1 MPPTEVIVMIV
12 VLLLSTFWN
21 LVYAVGVGLII
32 ASLVFMKKMGD
43 STAKASDVKSLKSE
57 SFWADETTF
66 PDELKEKVFI
76 KHIKGPIFFGSTSF
90 IQVLAKQIPP
100 SATHVIIR
108 MDRVPYIDQSGLYV
122 LEDVLLELEKND
134 IHVLIVDIQ
143 TQPLYLMKSIDIIP
157 DLIPEEHIFES
168 FHECTSWILK
178 NVD

>member
-1 MPPTEVIVMIV
+1 MLV

-43 STAKASDVKSLKSE
+43 STADKSDVKTLKAEKLWSDE
-57 SFWADETTF
+57 SNF
-66 PDELKEKVFI
+66 PEEMKEKVFI

-90 IQVLAKQIPP
+90 IQVLAKQIPVA
-100 SATHVIIR
+100 ATHVIIR
-108 MDRVPYIDQSGLYV
+108 MDRVPYIDQTGLFV

-143 TQPLYLMKSIDIIP
+143 NQPLYLMKSIDIVP
-157 DLIPEEHIFES
+157 DLIPEEHIFSS
-168 FHECTSWILK
+168 FKECTSWILK
-178 NVD
+178 HLS